1 MPCAEAGLM
10 EGATAE
16 EGPLMQKQLLC
27 IGCVLGQGL
36 CSVIC
41 IPDFMPTHPDC
52 PGTFTIFTHPQN
64 PPTST
69 SSSKP
74 GQTLTLQLILS
85 TTRRDSRPLNPI
97 LQMEKPKLR
106 EVEDFDQGQT
116 AAKCRK
122 LDLDPGLSDSKD
134 PEGTESDQMPKCRGG
149 QALGPK
155 YAVHGNCP
163 IFSLNPG
170 LGLWPSPTLRW
181 LPIRISSL
189 SLYRLSLLD
198 LGLGQT
204 QKVWTAQS
212 RDLTRPSGTRCSGP
226 GAELWPQSLGDRG
239 LHLPPKCSTRG
250 PGSFMARRGGLEGR
264 QAEAPSRAAR
274 QLDAAHPSG

>member
-85 TTRRDSRPLNPI
+85 TTRRDSRPLITPFYRWRNQSSERLRI
-97 LQMEKPKLR
+97 LIRAKQLLSAGSWTWTQAYLIPKIQRARNL
-106 EVEDFDQGQT
+106 T
-116 AAKCRK
+116 KCQ
-122 LDLDPGLSDSKD
+122 SAE
-134 PEGTESDQMPKCRGG
+134 EG
-149 QALGPK
+149 
-155 YAVHGNCP
+155 
-163 IFSLNPG
+163 
-170 LGLWPSPTLRW
+170 
-181 LPIRISSL
+181 
-189 SLYRLSLLD
+189 
-198 LGLGQT
+198 
-204 QKVWTAQS
+204 
-212 RDLTRPSGTRCSGP
+212 RPSGPSMQC
-226 GAELWPQSLGDRG
+226 
-239 LHLPPKCSTRG
+239 
-250 PGSFMARRGGLEGR
+250 MAT
-264 QAEAPSRAAR
+264 APSF
-274 QLDAAHPSG
+274 L